1 MLYDC
6 TLMEKKNEKKKK
18 KIAEKAKS
26 VVAEV
31 HSLDK
36 EFCLRP
42 PLKICIRKVSDL
54 VMKLRRFQN
63 QRQ

>member
-1 MLYDC
+1 M
-6 TLMEKKNEKKKK
+6 KKKKKK